1 MTCSPTETVS
11 HCGSSHEEAGPVSL
25 FKIIWLKNNAFLK
38 EKKKRT
44 VLNYE
49 SINKRIN
56 NLKKELQKMLN
67 ICYVT

>member
-1 MTCSPTETVS
+1 M
-11 HCGSSHEEAGPVSL
+11 L
-25 FKIIWLKNNAFLK
+25 FLK
-38 EKKKRT
+38 EKKRT